1 MITSTSSSPAALFVS
16 QESPES
22 NDQPL
27 HLFDYYHQAIFAYI
41 GETYSGRIAQS
52 LHTKP
57 AEVRHNSFLERLP
70 GDQVPSGEPAWNLCR
85 RYLDEV
91 EANIAAVLRRH
102 SIFFWIHL
110 YRRIGVDLSPDH
122 EDKTDAT
129 TLGLVR
135 GIVELAILCARNP
148 GEAPLCRECRG

>member
-16 QESPES
+16 QDSPES

-52 LHTKP
+52 LHRKP

-70 GDQVPSGEPAWNLCR
+70 GDQVLLSGEPSLSPIPRWS
-85 RYLDEV
+85 
-91 EANIAAVLRRH
+91 LRR
-102 SIFFWIHL
+102 
-110 YRRIGVDLSPDH
+110 
-122 EDKTDAT
+122 T
-129 TLGLVR
+129 
-135 GIVELAILCARNP
+135 
-148 GEAPLCRECRG
+148 